1 MSNGPMHYR
10 LADHWTESGEVTV
23 DLEKFHV
30 VRETLC
36 GYWVL
41 SDYYWRYQH
50 TFPEWV
56 EKNKR
61 WVPKLGS
68 RYCHSSI
75 EGAKR
80 HYSIRKRHELRHI
93 QARLDKCQQVLGHW
107 DELKIETFEAEG
119 EVNLGQP
126 GSRAFTF
133 TAPATSNSN

>member
-10 LADHWTESGEVTV
+10 LADNWTESGSVEVTAT
-23 DLEKFHV
+23 KFHV
-30 VRETLC
+30 LRETPQ
-36 GYWVL
+36 GYWVIHE
-41 SDYYWRYQH
+41 YYAHYVGRLADI
-50 TFPEWV
+50 V
-56 EKNKR
+56 EENKR

-68 RYCHSSI
+68 RYCQPSLQ
-75 EGAKR
+75 EALQ

-107 DELKIETFEAEG
+107 DELKIETLEAEG

-133 TAPATSNSN
+133 TEKP

>member
-1 MSNGPMHYR
+1 MSSGPMHYR
-10 LADHWTESGEVTV
+10 LADYWLESGSVAVE
-23 DLEKFHV
+23 LQKFHV
-30 VRETLC
+30 LRETPC
-36 GYWVL
+36 GYWL
-41 SDYYWRYQH
+41 ISDYYYRYRD
-50 TFPEWV
+50 TFPEWP

-68 RYCHSSI
+68 RYCQPSLQ
-75 EGAKR
+75 EALQ

-133 TAPATSNSN
+133 TAPAAQ

>member
-10 LADHWTESGEVTV
+10 LSDHWSEYSGEVIV
-23 DLEKFHV
+23 EMDKFHV
-30 VRETLC
+30 VRETPY
-36 GYWVL
+36 GYWVI
-41 SDYYWRYQH
+41 SDYYWRYQD

-68 RYCHSSI
+68 RYCHASV
-75 EGAKR
+75 EEAKR
-80 HYSIRKRHELRHI
+80 HFSIRKRHELRHI

-133 TAPATSNSN
+133 TAKP

>member
-10 LADHWTESGEVTV
+10 LADNWTESGSVEVTAT
-23 DLEKFHV
+23 KFHV
-30 VRETLC
+30 LRETPQ
-36 GYWVL
+36 GYWVIHE
-41 SDYYWRYQH
+41 YYAHYIGVWAD
-50 TFPEWV
+50 FV
-56 EKNKR
+56 EENKR

-68 RYCHSSI
+68 RYCQPSLQ
-75 EGAKR
+75 EALQ

-107 DELKIETFEAEG
+107 DELKIETLEAEG

-133 TAPATSNSN
+133 TAKP